1 MVYYAVYDSD
11 PRQHTYVS
19 LSVYYT
25 LYCLLELFHRLIPY
39 SIVSVSVVTVV
50 VSGGRN
56 VMWSV
61 SIDYC
66 CVQHMVR
73 VRCALFFCVA
83 DDAWPNRI
91 KSPMK
96 FDVIPWCEKLVDSCY
111 IKFLRRFDLPK
122 VYLFFA
128 PQNTKI
134 TKQPSWA
141 QALPK
146 TTFVHI
152 YSKIHYTHAD
162 LAMTVQ

>member
-1 MVYYAVYDSD
+1 MIVTQDNTHMWVWVYITHCIVCWNFFTDWFRIALC
-11 PRQHTYVS
+11 PCPWWRS
-19 LSVYYT
+19 L
-25 LYCLLELFHRLIPY
+25 LAAAAMLCDQWALI
-39 SIVSVSVVTVV
+39 TVV
-50 VSGGRN
+50 YSTWLGSG
-56 VMWSV
+56 
-61 SIDYC
+61 
-66 CVQHMVR
+66 VR
-73 VRCALFFCVA
+73 FFFCVA